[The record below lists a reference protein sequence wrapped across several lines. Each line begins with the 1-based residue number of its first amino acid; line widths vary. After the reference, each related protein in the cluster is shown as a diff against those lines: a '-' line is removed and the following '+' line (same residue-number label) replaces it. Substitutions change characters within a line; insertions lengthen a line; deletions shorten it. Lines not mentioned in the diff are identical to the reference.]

1 MARSVAPMTESCL
14 RTVSSLLI
22 LTWSV
27 SFAACGTESHQR
39 GPIVRESITRESVYA
54 MFGSPDRIE
63 AHSGDEWR
71 PIEEGGG
78 YADSFPFE
86 DWHYAHLDGIGNNIV
101 LEFVDDCMCD
111 KYELVPTTQN
121 EKIITAL
128 TIEERVD
135 SWSDTISS
143 NK

>member
-1 MARSVAPMTESCL
+1 
-14 RTVSSLLI
+14 
-22 LTWSV
+22 
-27 SFAACGTESHQR
+27 
-39 GPIVRESITRESVYA
+39 

-63 AHSGDEWR
+63 AHSGDEGR

-86 DWHYAHLDGIGNNIV
+86 DWHYAHLDGIGNNIS

-111 KYELVPTTQN
+111 KYELVPTTQD
-121 EKIITAL
+121 EKIVTAL